1 MAAGGGS
8 LVVHE
13 WTDSGS
19 SYMHIYRTND
29 EAWHVLEKCLQF
41 RFPHSEDDAQAGTTV
56 FVPAGCPHTHL
67 PDRGAQSVFH
77 HLDTSVDRPIAKL
90 RSLSDKPRRA
100 RDRTLRPY

>member
-19 SYMHIYRTND
+19 SYMQIYRTND
-29 EAWHVLEKCLQF
+29 EAWHVLEKYLQF

-56 FVPAGCPHTHL
+56 FVPAGCPHT
-67 PDRGAQSVFH
+67 PPTGSRGAVGIH

>member
-1 MAAGGGS
+1 MKPGMCLRNVFNSAFHIAKMMRK
-8 LVVHE
+8 LARR
-13 WTDSGS
+13 S
-19 SYMHIYRTND
+19 SYLPAAHI
-29 EAWHVLEKCLQF
+29 
-41 RFPHSEDDAQAGTTV
+41 P
-56 FVPAGCPHTHL
+56 HL

>member
-29 EAWHVLEKCLQF
+29 EAWHVLG
-41 RFPHSEDDAQAGTTV
+41 H
-56 FVPAGCPHTHL
+56 
-67 PDRGAQSVFH
+67 
-77 HLDTSVDRPIAKL
+77 VDI
-90 RSLSDKPRRA
+90 
-100 RDRTLRPY
+100 